1 MPLGVLSMEGLGRSA
16 RPLDLDLAIVRKAV
30 SEVEIDQALVR
41 NASLRSHAL
50 EVLNHVFGKPHGH
63 GLLELGSVRI
73 LARLHRGQIVFSLPV
88 IHLDSSALRSRLPCE
103 RK

>member
-1 MPLGVLSMEGLGRSA
+1 MRAATYFSA

-73 LARLHRGQIVFSLPV
+73 LARLHRGQIVFSLAALPQAR
-88 IHLDSSALRSRLPCE
+88 SASDELALHGWPTFRGA
-103 RK
+103 